1 MATKTKKAAVNP
13 EDDLLPRVNKSL
25 NPLMLWIALPLLLAA
40 AAPLPKPVVA
50 QVHVIA
56 SVEIVAGEEVR
67 ARRPEDALV
76 ERARRLVLRD
86 ARAAR
91 FRRHLPQHT

>member
-1 MATKTKKAAVNP
+1 LCGEEKTKKAAVNP
-13 EDDLLPRVNKSL
+13 EDGLQPRVNKSL
-25 NPLMLWIALPLLLAA
+25 NPLMRWITLPLLLAA

-67 ARRPEDALV
+67 FGDMRKVD
-76 ERARRLVLRD
+76 LRSTLSQKRIRD
-86 ARAAR
+86 GMPMIE
-91 FRRHLPQHT
+91 FY

>member
-1 MATKTKKAAVNP
+1 
-13 EDDLLPRVNKSL
+13 
-25 NPLMLWIALPLLLAA
+25 MLCIALPLLLAV

-67 ARRPEDALV
+67 FGDINKTTHKTTHRQSRVRDGMPMV
-76 ERARRLVLRD
+76 E
-86 ARAAR
+86 
-91 FRRHLPQHT
+91 FY